1 MLVHR
6 LYAAVD
12 IECQIYRAKT
22 TIHEYRDPLSANNP
36 HSYEVTE
43 IELIESSSTPSSKDD
58 SKLVNVSNNS
68 ITAAKVI
75 KDFQNPSVG
84 GAYLIE
90 NRKKLADKN
99 GNLTA

>member
-12 IECQIYRAKT
+12 IECQIYRVKT

-68 ITAAKVI
+68 ITAAKLL
-75 KDFQNPSVG
+75 KMWF
-84 GAYLIE
+84 
-90 NRKKLADKN
+90 LAKES
-99 GNLTA
+99 L